1 MNIEQQNQQLRMQIQ
16 ALEREREE
24 TYTKVRSV
32 GRVVTGGGGG
42 GLLCLLDCLRFPA
55 TYMVWLDRVANDECV
70 FVPPSWQWC
79 SVVIG

>member
-32 GRVVTGGGGG
+32 GRVV
-42 GLLCLLDCLRFPA
+42 A
-55 TYMVWLDRVANDECV
+55 VAV
-70 FVPPSWQWC
+70 GWRWS
-79 SVVIG
+79 